1 MVIHIKGGK
10 GRKDRLCATAHNR
23 SDVPGKVMRSRP
35 DGIYGDKP
43 LGVIVLHITICL

>member
-1 MVIHIKGGK
+1 MCREK
-10 GRKDRLCATAHNR
+10 LCTV
-23 SDVPGKVMRSRP
+23 DP